1 MINIFDE
8 LYYGNINEFSRSK
21 ISKSDYNKYE
31 QEDAYNKLKENLT
44 DEQMLLLDDYLKK
57 QALEDSDMI
66 KNSYTQGFKTGILIG
81 IEISNIEL
89 E

>member
-57 QALEDSDMI
+57 QALEDDDML
-66 KNSYTQGFKTGILIG
+66 KNSYTQGFKIGLLMG